1 MKYRLQ
7 IVKGY
12 DARTPI
18 FYTSGELSDYV
29 LDPLTDILSISR
41 SVQYRTTVYQAKA
54 DFFRI
59 GSITLRL
66 DASRLRWI
74 PLVGWMQSDRDHI
87 LTVTT
92 DNDHIL
98 WKGYATEVKTTPDAG
113 AEWRFTNLYNRLD
126 DVQIAGD
133 DDDTRSAIPAQD
145 IIDEVRD
152 QLPIFPVVDASTW
165 FDVYRPQEN
174 TSARDYLA
182 NMLAAQGRILLF
194 DGNGDLEVR
203 AIEPRTATFL
213 TSGLTITH
221 EDLISVRILDDK
233 KYMYNTIRYEPFG
246 VEDAKIYQGELESYQ
261 YPGNFLFRYGR
272 REIDMDFSHLSVG
285 NADFVAEQWQARL
298 ILPKKRALIELPDPN
313 RQVLLLERI
322 KLELDHV
329 ANVPIPIWGEF
340 AVTSIKINLDKDT
353 IELEA
358 EEIPP
363 LAPALVTTFAPVFA
377 DGMGDDQDWIEDSSS
392 VGLQVPKA
400 SGLPIPTYSASG
412 LPAGISFNQN
422 QRLISGTPTSAG
434 SGTIT
439 ITASNSQGSDTWTVD
454 YAIVSLG
461 NDQTIALP
469 ASIYDEQSD
478 YIVWLPVPGNRP
490 QIDTVLTEGGNT
502 TRYISSFRLYSSGR
516 VRVNLNPTQ
525 TGSGGSGAD
534 FSSAVE
540 LNGGFDIT
548 VGGNDLSV
556 NFDGADVADIYDF
569 TPSNSAEV
577 TAFVN
582 AVRALSGNQSAT
594 LVLRDYTTGVVVLSA
609 PNFADDTGD
618 DADWTRNSAITNI
631 QVPPAS
637 GTPIPTYTA
646 SGLPAGITF
655 NTSSRVISGTPTAT
669 GSGTIT
675 VTATNSEGTDTWTVA
690 YTTSVTLTAPN
701 WTDDTGDDVDWT
713 QNSAITDI
721 TVPAASGNPTPTY
734 AASGLPAG
742 VTFNTG
748 TRIISGT
755 PTGSGSGTITITASN
770 SEGSDTWTV
779 DYTTSGALT
788 APNWADDTGDDQDW
802 TQNSAITSFT
812 VPAATGNPA
821 PTYSVAGLPNGITF
835 NTGTRLLSGTPTAV
849 GTGTITVTAT
859 NSQGTDTWT
868 VDYETVAAAD
878 DPELEFEFSSI
889 TIEEGD
895 TGTIRVRLTSQPTST
910 VTVTQSESD
919 ADISVT
925 PASRNFNTN
934 NWGNYKSFT
943 VTGIQDADSDDD
955 TATVTF
961 TASGGSTATGT
972 VMVTITDDDPPA
984 TAPSW
989 ADDTGDAQ
997 TWTQNTAITS
1007 FTVPAASGSP
1017 TPTYAVVGSLP
1028 AGISFSPTT
1037 RLISG
1042 TPTVSGNGTI
1052 TIRATNSQGSD
1063 DWTVGYTTSAQFTVP
1078 NFADDTGDDVD
1089 WTRDTA
1095 ISSITVPA
1103 ATGNPTPT
1111 YVASVLP
1118 AGISFN
1124 TSTRVISGTPTS
1136 SGSGT
1141 ITVTATNSQGS
1152 DTWTVD
1158 YAIAGNMQTIP
1169 LLSSWYSEPNNTNTR
1184 WDIPSGQRPLID
1196 AGLRDGVVNRWLA
1209 TVNVSEHGQLLLEFA
1224 APEGETGS
1232 GTFDNLSTE
1241 FETNGSV
1248 TITVDPFSVTASLA
1262 GADTVEPYQWT
1273 PSNSAEAI
1281 QFNNDVRALAVVPD
1295 ATLVLRDF
1303 TP

>member
-1 MKYRLQ
+1 MLQ
-7 IVKGY
+7 MCRFQFG
-12 DARTPI
+12 
-18 FYTSGELSDYV
+18 GEYV
-29 LDPLTDILSISR
+29 VSSIR
-41 SVQYRTTVYQAKA
+41 
-54 DFFRI
+54 
-59 GSITLRL
+59 
-66 DASRLRWI
+66 
-74 PLVGWMQSDRDHI
+74 
-87 LTVTT
+87 
-92 DNDHIL
+92 
-98 WKGYATEVKTTPDAG
+98 
-113 AEWRFTNLYNRLD
+113 
-126 DVQIAGD
+126 
-133 DDDTRSAIPAQD
+133 
-145 IIDEVRD
+145 
-152 QLPIFPVVDASTW
+152 
-165 FDVYRPQEN
+165 
-174 TSARDYLA
+174 
-182 NMLAAQGRILLF
+182 
-194 DGNGDLEVR
+194 
-203 AIEPRTATFL
+203 
-213 TSGLTITH
+213 
-221 EDLISVRILDDK
+221 
-233 KYMYNTIRYEPFG
+233 
-246 VEDAKIYQGELESYQ
+246 
-261 YPGNFLFRYGR
+261 
-272 REIDMDFSHLSVG
+272 
-285 NADFVAEQWQARL
+285 
-298 ILPKKRALIELPDPN
+298 
-313 RQVLLLERI
+313 
-322 KLELDHV
+322 
-329 ANVPIPIWGEF
+329 
-340 AVTSIKINLDKDT
+340 INLDKDT
-353 IELEA
+353 IEIEA
-358 EEIPP
+358 EEIP
-363 LAPALVTTFAPVFA
+363 
-377 DGMGDDQDWIEDSSS
+377 
-392 VGLQVPKA
+392 
-400 SGLPIPTYSASG
+400 
-412 LPAGISFNQN
+412 
-422 QRLISGTPTSAG
+422 
-434 SGTIT
+434 
-439 ITASNSQGSDTWTVD
+439 
-454 YAIVSLG
+454 
-461 NDQTIALP
+461 
-469 ASIYDEQSD
+469 
-478 YIVWLPVPGNRP
+478 LPV
-490 QIDTVLTEGGNT
+490 V
-502 TRYISSFRLYSSGR
+502 
-516 VRVNLNPTQ
+516 
-525 TGSGGSGAD
+525 
-534 FSSAVE
+534 
-540 LNGGFDIT
+540 
-548 VGGNDLSV
+548 
-556 NFDGADVADIYDF
+556 
-569 TPSNSAEV
+569 V
-577 TAFVN
+577 T
-582 AVRALSGNQSAT
+582 
-594 LVLRDYTTGVVVLSA
+594 LSA
-609 PNFADDTGD
+609 PNYANDTGN
-618 DADWTRNSAITNI
+618 AQSWTRNSAITGI
-631 QVPPAS
+631 QVPEATGLPL
-637 GTPIPTYTA
+637 PTYTA

-655 NTSSRVISGTPTAT
+655 NASSRVLSGTPTAT

-675 VTATNSEGTDTWTVA
+675 ITATNSEGSDTWTVA

-779 DYTTSGALT
+779 DYATSGALT

-859 NSQGTDTWT
+859 NSQGSDTWT
-868 VDYETVAAAD
+868 VGYETVAAAD

-989 ADDTGDAQ
+989 ADDTGNAQ

-1042 TPTVSGNGTI
+1042 TPTSSGNGTI
-1052 TIRATNSQGSD
+1052 RIRATNSEGTD
-1063 DWTVGYTTSAQFTVP
+1063 DWTVTYTTSAQFTVP
-1078 NFADDTGDDVD
+1078 NWADDTGDDVD

-1136 SGSGT
+1136 AGSGT
-1141 ITVTATNSQGS
+1141 ITITASNSQGS

-1158 YAIAGNMQTIP
+1158 YEIAAAGNEQTINIP
-1169 LLSSWYSEPNNTNTR
+1169 ASIYTEPFGQIVWDYPDASRPEIDLSLTDNQTR
-1184 WDIPSGQRPLID
+1184 YFDLFNI
-1196 AGLRDGVVNRWLA
+1196 
-1209 TVNVSEHGQLLLEFA
+1209 
-1224 APEGETGS
+1224 
-1232 GTFDNLSTE
+1232 TF
-1241 FETNGSV
+1241 NGSV
-1248 TITVDPFSVTASLA
+1248 VFQFTDNLTEPSFGAGDDLSAEFESSGGFDITV
-1262 GADTVEPYQWT
+1262 GAFTVTVEMAGIDTSEPYSFI
-1273 PSNSAEAI
+1273 PANSAEVI
-1281 QFNNDVRALAVVPD
+1281 QFYNDVRALSGNQA
-1295 ATLVLRDF
+1295 ATLVIRDY